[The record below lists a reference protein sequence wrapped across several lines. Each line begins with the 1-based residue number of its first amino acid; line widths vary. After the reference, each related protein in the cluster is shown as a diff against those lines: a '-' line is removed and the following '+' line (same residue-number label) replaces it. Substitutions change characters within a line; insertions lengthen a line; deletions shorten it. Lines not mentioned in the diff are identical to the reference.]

1 MTPGALPPTAA
12 NLSTDPSTWEH
23 AVWWRR
29 VFLGLLAIIVVAGL
43 LGFFGVRSRTVGAR
57 SQSGRVTLD
66 VTYAQAARAGLD
78 VPFEIKVHRDGG
90 FDGDVV
96 LVVSSDYLALFNQN
110 SIDPQPDSETSTSH
124 NVRWR
129 YDQPPK
135 DTFVVT
141 VDMAVQQGRHFGR
154 SGRVAVLDG
163 TGHTL
168 AHTSFTTWLAP

>member
-1 MTPGALPPTAA
+1 MRKPHEPGS
-12 NLSTDPSTWEH
+12 N
-23 AVWWRR
+23 
-29 VFLGLLAIIVVAGL
+29 
-43 LGFFGVRSRTVGAR
+43 
-57 SQSGRVTLD
+57 
-66 VTYAQAARAGLD
+66 

-96 LVVSSDYLALFNQN
+96 LVVSSDYLALFNQD

-163 TGHTL
+163 SGRTL